1 MVFGNSL
8 REKKSDGNVQ
18 TVSSVFII
26 KNAIKVTELKNAKQA
41 QNAPSTYATFNLV
54 YNGKLLVDHYISN
67 KGFLNIIERGLRL
80 ID

>member
-26 KNAIKVTELKNAKQA
+26 KNAIKVTELKNVKQA
-41 QNAPSTYATFNLV
+41 QNAPSTYATFNRV
-54 YNGKLLVDHYISN
+54 CNGKLLADHYISN
-67 KGFLNIIERGLRL
+67 KGFLNIIERELRL